1 MLRKLEFTEAEHYE
15 LKNHCTSR
23 NIGFFSTGFDIES
36 INMLVGLGQE
46 LFKIP
51 SGEITNLPYLRH
63 IGQLGKATILSTG
76 MSDMEEIAAAI
87 NVLVDSGTSRTKITV
102 LHCTSAYPA
111 PMPEVNLLAMRS
123 IQNTFKVAI
132 GYSDHT
138 LGIEIP
144 IAAVAL
150 GATIIEKHFTIDRNL
165 SGPDHKASLE
175 PTELKYMINAIRNIE
190 VALGDGLKI
199 PMPSEIANRAIARKS
214 IVSTQ
219 RINLGDEFTEENLT
233 IKRPGTGV
241 SPMKWDE
248 FLKKKAHRDYFP
260 DELIDET

>member
-1 MLRKLEFTEAEHYE
+1 
-15 LKNHCTSR
+15 
-23 NIGFFSTGFDIES
+23 
-36 INMLVGLGQE
+36 
-46 LFKIP
+46 
-51 SGEITNLPYLRH
+51 
-63 IGQLGKATILSTG
+63 